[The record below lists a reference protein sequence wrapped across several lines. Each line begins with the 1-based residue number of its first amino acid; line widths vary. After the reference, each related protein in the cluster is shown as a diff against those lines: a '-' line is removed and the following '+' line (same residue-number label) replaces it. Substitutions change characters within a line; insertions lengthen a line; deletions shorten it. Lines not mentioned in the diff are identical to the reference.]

1 MNALDDWAGPLD
13 PDNPRNFPLSIRIFS
28 IVSTT
33 TLAFVSSFSGT
44 IYAPAQD
51 DVMTA
56 LSCTYEASLLPLS
69 LFNLGLAIGPLIGA
83 PLSEHYGR
91 KSVFVLTTLVFI
103 LFLLGGS
110 FAKDIT
116 ALCICRLIA
125 GVFAAPNVN
134 NASALIL
141 DYSEVRYR
149 GVNIGVYYSVPSM
162 GASLGPL
169 VGGFVMQATEDW
181 RWTQWTA
188 IIIAIVCW
196 IPLLFTRETYKKVI
210 LRRRAIR
217 LGLSDQSSQQTSKSK
232 ALHYFFTVLIRRPL
246 HMLLTEPIVTF
257 VSLYNGLIFG
267 LLYTFVT
274 CIPWIF
280 QHYYGFNRTGE
291 SLSFLGASLGT
302 LIACGPFVLMDFLFY
317 QKKLHKWN
325 DTHDQCVQPPP
336 ETRLVSA
343 LPGSILL
350 PISLF
355 IAGWTAHYRIHWAV
369 PIMFQGVAMMSCLLV
384 YAGVSIFVLD
394 SYGPLYGAS
403 ASGAMML
410 ARYSMSFAFPMFA
423 LRMFESLGV
432 GWATSV
438 LGFLT
443 LVMAPIPWCFWVFG
457 ERLRRK
463 SKYETSL

>member
-1 MNALDDWAGPLD
+1 MA
-13 PDNPRNFPLSIRIFS
+13 S
-28 IVSTT
+28 
-33 TLAFVSSFSGT
+33 
-44 IYAPAQD
+44 
-51 DVMTA
+51 
-56 LSCTYEASLLPLS
+56 LSCNYEASLLPLA

-91 KSVFVLTTLVFI
+91 KAVFVLTTPVFI
-103 LFLLGGS
+103 LFLLGSS
-110 FAKDIT
+110 FAKNIT
-116 ALCICRLIA
+116 TLCVCRLIA

-149 GVNIGVYYSVPSM
+149 GLNIGIYYSVPSM

-169 VGGFVMQATEDW
+169 VGGFVMQATDNW

-188 IIIAIVCW
+188 IIIAIVLW
-196 IPLLFTRETYKKVI
+196 IPLLFTKETYKKVI
-210 LRRRAIR
+210 LKRRAIR
-217 LGLSDQSSQQTSKSK
+217 LGLSDQSSQETSKSK
-232 ALHYFFTVLIRRPL
+232 ALLYFFTVLIRRPL
-246 HMLLTEPIVTF
+246 HMLFTEPIVTF
-257 VSLYNGLIFG
+257 VSLYNGLIYG

-280 QHYYGFNRTGE
+280 RTYYGFDKTGE

-302 LIACGPFVLMDFLFY
+302 LTACGPFILMDYLFY
-317 QKKLHKWN
+317 QKKLRKWN
-325 DTHDQCVQPPP
+325 DTHDQYVQPPP
-336 ETRLVSA
+336 ETRLVPA
-343 LPGSILL
+343 LPGSIVL

-355 IAGWTAHYRIHWAV
+355 VAGWTAHYRVHWAV
-369 PIMFQGVAMMSCLLV
+369 PIIFQGMAMMSCLLV

-394 SYGPLYGAS
+394 AYGPLYGAS

-410 ARYSMSFAFPMFA
+410 ARYAMSFAFPMFA
-423 LRMFESLGV
+423 LRMFEGLGV

-438 LGFLT
+438 LAFLT
-443 LVMAPIPWCFWVFG
+443 LIMAPIPWCFWTFG